1 MSILNCHTRLQI
13 VNCTGLPANFTFA
26 PKQGEMRLQPL
37 NNAHVHASVSTSA
50 STVSQWLE
58 EWLKLISYG
67 PTYNK
72 LEWSV
77 PAQGEETI
85 RVQMQSP
92 MVLELK
98 WSDQSVSWEKYD
110 VGRWMMD
117 ISKTVDVTLYLKAD
131 VGEYVKQ
138 HNGTGPAAVKAIQ
151 LKPYLEIACD
161 DDIPFTIEKNPV
173 ANMYWSS
180 QINVKQ
186 LVNPERE

>member
-1 MSILNCHTRLQI
+1 
-13 VNCTGLPANFTFA
+13 
-26 PKQGEMRLQPL
+26 MRLQPL